1 MPDRMW
7 GSTSGGIRALS
18 HVGNCVSAVDAC
30 EASTPVPVSKP
41 CAAQFARAAATHV
54 NAVQAATTIVNNI
67 QKAAIMILPL
77 HCDVAIFHPPLL
89 RNSELHYLRPRAAF
103 FLSGARERLVDRPQ
117 GPSRFRTRR
126 RLWRSATYST
136 CPSGK

>member
-30 EASTPVPVSKP
+30 EASTPVLVYKP
-41 CAAQFARAAATHV
+41 SAAQFARAAATHV
-54 NAVQAATTIVNNI
+54 NAVQAATTILNNI

-77 HCDVAIFHPPLL
+77 HCDVAIFH
-89 RNSELHYLRPRAAF
+89 
-103 FLSGARERLVDRPQ
+103 
-117 GPSRFRTRR
+117 
-126 RLWRSATYST
+126 
-136 CPSGK
+136 

>member
-41 CAAQFARAAATHV
+41 CAAQFASTAATHV

-77 HCDVAIFHPPLL
+77 HCDVAIFH
-89 RNSELHYLRPRAAF
+89 
-103 FLSGARERLVDRPQ
+103 
-117 GPSRFRTRR
+117 
-126 RLWRSATYST
+126 
-136 CPSGK
+136 